1 LGGYPQIMKSK
12 SSLTV
17 AFVLIIAACSQEQ
30 STKSANTANG
40 FDVLC
45 SEFSSLT
52 KEADYPSL
60 SSEKRGEKLDGIL
73 AQQFEPNNNAYL
85 AWSAIRNASPTERYT
100 LYREAAASTG
110 YRDWECPAIARHGH
124 EVGSS
129 FE

>member
-1 LGGYPQIMKSK
+1 LEGYPQIMKCT

-17 AFVLIIAACSQEQ
+17 ALALIIVACSQEQ
-30 STKSANTANG
+30 STQPAKTGNG

-52 KEADYPSL
+52 QETDYATL
-60 SSEKRGEKLDGIL
+60 SSEKRSEKLDAML
-73 AQQFEPNNNAYL
+73 AQRFEPDNDAYQ
-85 AWSAIRNASPTERYT
+85 AWSAIRNASAMERYT

-110 YRDWECPAIARHGH
+110 YNDWECPAIALHGH

-129 FE
+129 FK

>member
-1 LGGYPQIMKSK
+1 MKRT
-12 SSLTV
+12 SSLTI
-17 AFVLIIAACSQEQ
+17 ALALIIVACSQEQ
-30 STKSANTANG
+30 STQSANTVNG

-45 SEFSSLT
+45 SEFSSLIQ
-52 KEADYPSL
+52 EADYPFL

-85 AWSAIRNASPTERYT
+85 AWSAIRNAEPTERYT

-110 YRDWECPAIARHGH
+110 YNDWECPAISLHGH